1 VDILFIADF
10 HEGKSINILSANFTI
25 HRAKTVNLYSGML
38 QSFALWKSALIINI
52 LFSRDNSRDR
62 VAAVSSGFSDR
73 HHRAVELPEG
83 KAIEVFVVLPFLVAE
98 NTDGDG
104 LAQSQR
110 LDSIRTPV
118 YASDVASGC
127 NIGSQFV

>member
-1 VDILFIADF
+1 MEYHSVRVDLSWPTTINPARGDSIFSGQTLTLNDIEHDFIW
-10 HEGKSINILSANFTI
+10 
-25 HRAKTVNLYSGML
+25 SGG
-38 QSFALWKSALIINI
+38 
-52 LFSRDNSRDR
+52 NSRDR
-62 VAAVSSGFSDR
+62 AAAISSGFSDR

-110 LDSIRTPV
+110 FDPIRTPV
-118 YASDVASGC
+118 YTSDVASGC